1 MPFTR
6 RQYLALI
13 VLALGMRLGVLVGLY
28 TQPGFFDPYYV
39 TDHWDHISRNVI
51 AGNGFSWTE
60 DGTVPTITRGPGYVG
75 FLTVLSLLTHGNL
88 LAMRVLYLLL
98 DVVLVVLVA
107 RLSYEVIASRKGA
120 ILAGVVYAMYP
131 IPPWHIVKLSPD
143 AFFSFVL
150 ISSLLLFLTTMERH
164 GPAPRY
170 RRVVAA
176 GVLLGLAILTKKI
189 ALIVAPAWLLIA
201 LWSRRFAGGTWTRA
215 VVYAVVAGL
224 VVAPW
229 LYRNYRVAGR
239 PAPLQ
244 TMTWHVFWY
253 GEFVDREG
261 GGVESADF
269 ENRAVDFLG
278 SLTGERPYRISHE
291 LTPQEDLEREAELKA
306 LALQHIREN
315 PRAMADKVRRNLLR
329 FWYRTESGRM
339 SRYTGAMGATLFL
352 LMLAGAGSL
361 VASHRFDARVATL
374 LVTIVLFQLAYA
386 PVLSHIRYMIP
397 VAPYI
402 SIFGGYGVYRLWEWL
417 RHHPPKGYLS
427 SLRARRRPIPH

>member
-6 RQYLALI
+6 RQWLVLI
-13 VLALGMRLGVLVGLY
+13 VLALGVRLGVLGGLY
-28 TQPGFFDPYYV
+28 THPGFFDPNYV
-39 TDHWDHISRNVI
+39 TDHWDHISHNVI

-60 DGTVPTITRGPGYVG
+60 DGSVPTLTRGPGYVG
-75 FLTVLSLLTHGNL
+75 FLTVLTLLTHENL
-88 LAMRVLYLLL
+88 FAMRVLYLLV
-98 DVVLVVLVA
+98 DVVLVLLVA

-120 ILAGVVYAMYP
+120 LLAGVVYAMYP
-131 IPPWHIVKLSPD
+131 IPAWHIVKLSPD

-150 ISSLLLFLTTMERH
+150 ISTMLLFLTTMQRH

-176 GVLLGLAILTKKI
+176 GVLLGLAILTKKT
-189 ALIVAPAWLLIA
+189 ALIAAPAWLLIA
-201 LWSRRFAGGTWTRA
+201 LWSRRFERAAWLRA
-215 VVYAVVAGL
+215 VVYAMAAAL

-261 GGVESADF
+261 GRVESADF

-278 SLTGERPYRISHE
+278 SLAGEHPYRISHE
-291 LTPQEDLEREAELKA
+291 LTPQEDLDREAKLKA
-306 LALQHIREN
+306 LALQYIREN
-315 PRAMADKVRRNLLR
+315 PGAMAAKMARNLIR
-329 FWYRTESGRM
+329 FWYRTETGRM
-339 SRYTGAMGATLFL
+339 GRYTGTMGATLFL
-352 LMLAGAGSL
+352 LMLIGVGSL
-361 VASHRFDARVATL
+361 VVSHRFNERAATL
-374 LVTIVLFQLAYA
+374 LATIVVFQLAYA

-397 VAPYI
+397 VSPCV
-402 SIFGGYGVYRLWEWL
+402 SIFGGYGLYRVWEWL
-417 RHHPPKGYLS
+417 HHHPPRGYLS
-427 SLRARRRPIPH
+427 SMRARWRPIPH